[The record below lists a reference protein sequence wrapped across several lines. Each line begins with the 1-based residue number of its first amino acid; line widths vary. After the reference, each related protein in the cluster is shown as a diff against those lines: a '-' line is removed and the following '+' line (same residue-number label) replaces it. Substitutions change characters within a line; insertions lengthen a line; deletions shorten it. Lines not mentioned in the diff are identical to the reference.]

1 MLDEV
6 TAKFNI
12 EVSRNGIVRIMK
24 GVLNIF
30 LKVEMVRL

>member
-6 TAKFNI
+6 SAKFNI

-24 GVLNIF
+24 GVLHIF
-30 LKVEMVRL
+30 VKLEIVHL